1 MTAANDEVEL
11 ERDHYWWL
19 HPTIRGQQAFD
30 ADASQLPW
38 RWMAM
43 SEVDSAEV
51 FNGEPVGPYGDFAKL
66 LYKLNGYKPGPV
78 TGWYV
83 IVSPEPQKFAVGQL
97 WVDPEEPLVL
107 FSDHVYDT
115 EDEARDV
122 AAKLRQANPGLM
134 HRE

>member
-1 MTAANDEVEL
+1 MSGKCEEVEL

-19 HPTIRGQQAFD
+19 HPSIRGQQAFD

-38 RWMAM
+38 CWMTQ
-43 SEVDSAEV
+43 SESDTADV
-51 FNGEPVGPYGDFAKL
+51 FNGEPVGPYGNFAKL

-83 IVSPEPQKFAVGQL
+83 IVSPEPGKYAVGQL
-97 WVDPEEPLVL
+97 RVDPEEPLVL

-122 AAKLRQANPGLM
+122 AATLREANPGLI
-134 HRE
+134 HRA